1 VSGWPCEEGRGEGC
15 ATRCTLALLG
25 GLCTGWDAWSAQQKE
40 RLAPRAGDVRGRR
53 NLAPALCWA
62 RLGPPPPQ
70 LLPRPPPRLPIAYTV
85 PLSIH
90 QTQLLTCCSTNY
102 HEAFRPRRQ
111 HCAWHQA
118 HRYESHRARAARLH
132 RPHDDVQD
140 ALGRAVLIRLSR
152 IGRLAS
158 KVDIPQTGTRPFSV
172 AHCITKP

>member
-1 VSGWPCEEGRGEGC
+1 MRVCLGGRVRRGAARAVQLGAHWRYLGGCAPAGTHGARSRKSGWRHGR
-15 ATRCTLALLG
+15 AMFV
-25 GLCTGWDAWSAQQKE
+25 
-40 RLAPRAGDVRGRR
+40 AGP
-53 NLAPALCWA
+53 L
-62 RLGPPPPQ
+62 LGPPPPQ